1 MSVNKKI
8 IITSVLVGLLVVS
21 FFLYK
26 ERVKNDATI
35 PPYYEKEVFQKP
47 AGLAEQ
53 PVASLEARIKLPI
66 IMYHYVEY
74 VQDINDLI
82 RKKLDTNPYLF
93 EMQLKTLKENNYE
106 LYFVRD
112 IPDILDGK
120 IKIST
125 RSAVLTFDDG
135 YQDFYSVALPLLKKY
150 HAKATIYVVYNFIG
164 RRGFLT
170 ANNIK
175 EILASGLVEL
185 GSHTLDHVYLKKIN
199 PQIAKKQIEENKIKL
214 EQDFGVQVKTFAYP
228 YGAFDNQALDF
239 VKQASYSAAVSVIP
253 RIYQSKENLFYLYR
267 LRSGVLGV
275 GQNMLRVLE
284 KYSE

>member
-1 MSVNKKI
+1 MNKKI
-8 IITSVLVGLLVVS
+8 IIAAVLVGLLIAS
-21 FFLYK
+21 FFLYRA
-26 ERVKNDATI
+26 RVKNDTTV
-35 PPYYEKEVFQKP
+35 PPYYQTEVFQKP
-47 AGLAEQ
+47 AGLAEE

-74 VQDINDLI
+74 VQDVNDLI

-135 YQDFYSVALPLLKKY
+135 YQDFYSVAFPLLKKY

-185 GSHTLDHVYLKKIN
+185 GSHTLDHMYLKKIN
-199 PQIAKKQIEENKIKL
+199 PQVAKKQIEENKIKL
-214 EQDFGVQVKTFAYP
+214 EQDFGVEVKTFAFP

-253 RIYQSKENLFYLYR
+253 GIYQSKENLFFLYR
-267 LRSGVLGV
+267 LRSGVLGT
-275 GQNMLRVLE
+275 GKYMLRVLE
-284 KYSE
+284 KYSK